1 MRHEAEKIIPWFDSE
16 LGWSSAT
23 FTGPLSGGNSNLTW
37 RFENGDDACVV
48 RTFPAETIS
57 PTAHRGIERE
67 RKVLSAIQGQ
77 VKAPRVLGWGDENSP
92 LGRPFLVV
100 ECIDGVSITD
110 ALPSAYAQQPDA
122 ASRLGEEL
130 IDQLAA
136 IHKVDLETSGL
147 EDMGRPDKFLERQVT
162 RWLGVRREASVRD
175 LPSIESLGQWLL
187 DNQPPAT
194 APTLVHGDYHL
205 DNTLASTSAPEI
217 LAVID
222 WEMAS
227 VGDPYTD
234 LGLALM
240 FWGQKRMARPP
251 AFDHLQAISRREDV
265 IDRRALAERWSE
277 STGRGLENLDY
288 YMAYAFWRLAAIVE
302 GAYCLYVAGKVDSAY
317 ARGLEYN
324 VPALLQEAEQAA
336 KGNW

>member
-1 MRHEAEKIIPWFDSE
+1 MTHEAEKILPWFESE
-16 LGWSSAT
+16 LGWSSPT

-37 RFENGDDACVV
+37 RFQSNEGACVV

-67 RKVLSAIQGQ
+67 HKVMSAIQGH
-77 VKAPRVLGWGDENSP
+77 VKAPRVLGWGGENSP

-110 ALPSAYAQQPDA
+110 TLPDAYANSPDA
-122 ASRLGEEL
+122 ASQLGNEL

-136 IHKVDLETSGL
+136 IHSVNLQDSGL
-147 EDMGRPDKFLERQVT
+147 DGMGRPDKFLERQVT
-162 RWLGVRREASVRD
+162 RWLDVRRKASVRD
-175 LPSIESLGQWLL
+175 LPEIERLGQWLL
-187 DNQPPAT
+187 ANEPAPA

-205 DNTLASTSAPEI
+205 DNTLVSTTSPEI

-240 FWGQKRMARPP
+240 FWGDERAAEPP
-251 AFDHLQAISRREDV
+251 AFSHLQAISRQRGV
-265 IDRRALAERWSE
+265 SNRRALAERWAAQ
-277 STGRGLENLDY
+277 TGRSLDNLDY

-302 GAYCLYVAGKVDSAY
+302 GAYCLFVDGKVDSEY

-324 VPALLQEAEQAA
+324 VPALLTEAEQAA
-336 KGNW
+336 RGNW